1 MRLPG
6 TSWLLAGL
14 RLIRMPLIL
23 VVLYLAL
30 HPVMTALSQRQGFG
44 SPDGTGLDYLAVS
57 VALLTLRMALLVVV
71 PAVLTYRVVAY
82 AVTHILRRTDSKPRP
97 TTWLDRTS
105 ARQARRLASGPE
117 RPKILHTGCDSTEGS
132 SDL

>member
-1 MRLPG
+1 MSLPS
-6 TSWLLAGL
+6 TSRLLAGL

-30 HPVMTALSQRQGFG
+30 YPVMAALSQRQGFG
-44 SPDGTGLDYLAVS
+44 SPDGTGLSYLAVS

-82 AVTHILRRTDSKPRP
+82 AVTHILRRVDS
-97 TTWLDRTS
+97 TTPPDGAGSNVRE
-105 ARQARRLASGPE
+105 AGEAHRVGPE
-117 RPKILHTGCDSTEGS
+117 RAQTS
-132 SDL
+132 